1 MIIAIKWR
9 YPLESMEDIIR
20 YSRVD
25 TVTLSVAALLVP
37 AVHGGQPVGD
47 GAQDAGQ
54 LLQLVQL
61 V

>member
-1 MIIAIKWR
+1 MR
-9 YPLESMEDIIR
+9 DIIR

-47 GAQDAGQ
+47 RAQDAGQ

>member
-9 YPLESMEDIIR
+9 YPVESMEDIIR

-54 LLQLVQL
+54 LLKLVQL

>member
-1 MIIAIKWR
+1 MIIASKWR
-9 YPLESMEDIIR
+9 YPLDSMRDIIR

-25 TVTLSVAALLVP
+25 TVTLSVAALLVH
-37 AVHGGQPVGD
+37 AVHCGQPVGD
-47 GAQDAGQ
+47 GAQNTGQ